1 MMLENIADPSCKLND
16 PRVRI
21 VWSYIAQYA
30 DIDKENHRFMVK
42 ILYEEEA
49 YMSEEQ
55 KFVVTAGRDILGKL
69 APEFAKYNDDILFG
83 EV

>member
-30 DIDKENHRFMVK
+30 PRSLKRQLNAFLLLTFIGEGSIDLNNKDKAKLLFAALCLQQYNEK
-42 ILYEEEA
+42 I
-49 YMSEEQ
+49 
-55 KFVVTAGRDILGKL
+55 
-69 APEFAKYNDDILFG
+69 YNTHSVSL
-83 EV
+83 

>member
-30 DIDKENHRFMVK
+30 ALAKNDSKFYVYKIQVKKEALLAIQSNFKQGIEYFCKLDPHPFTG
-42 ILYEEEA
+42 A
-49 YMSEEQ
+49 Y
-55 KFVVTAGRDILGKL
+55 KL
-69 APEFAKYNDDILFG
+69 DE
-83 EV
+83 